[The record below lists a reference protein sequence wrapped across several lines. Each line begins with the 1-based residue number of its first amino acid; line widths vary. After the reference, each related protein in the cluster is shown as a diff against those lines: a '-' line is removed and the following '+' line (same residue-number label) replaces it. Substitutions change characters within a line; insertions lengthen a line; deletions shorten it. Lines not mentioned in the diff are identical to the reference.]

1 MRTRARGIA
10 ELFEY
15 MTHAKQIENMTV
27 AYNTAAE
34 EATDLSKSLAKKFK
48 FKKKGIML
56 ARLGTTIGVHTGPGT
71 LIVAFR
77 GSMNSSYQHN

>member
-1 MRTRARGIA
+1 IA

-15 MTHAKQIENMTV
+15 VTHAKRIENMAV
-27 AYNTAAE
+27 AYNTTVE
-34 EATDLSKSLAKKFK
+34 EATDLSQGLAKKFK

-56 ARLGTTIGVHTGPGT
+56 AKLGTTIGVHTGPGT

-77 GSMNSSYQHN
+77 GSMNSTCQHS